1 MPKENR
7 SLLRAFDV
15 QSRMFIPLWRRVA
28 IVGVCGLW
36 AILEWW
42 SGNPGWALLFAAIG
56 AYCAHQFFIAFNP
69 PEDEGGS

>member
-1 MPKENR
+1 MSKTKN

-15 QSRMFIPLWRRVA
+15 QSRVFIPLWRRVA
-28 IVGVCGLW
+28 VVGFCGLW
-36 AILEWW
+36 AVFEWS
-42 SGNPGWALLFAAIG
+42 SGNPGWALLFGAIG

>member
-1 MPKENR
+1 MPKDKG

-28 IVGVCGLW
+28 VVGLCGLW
-36 AILEWW
+36 AFFEWS
-42 SGNPGWALLFAAIG
+42 SGNSGWALLFGAIG